1 MKLYAV
7 RDRKTGKLV
16 NNITNPKRRFWEDK
30 YRCENACRCPNPY
43 QFTGDKNDL
52 EMVEFELVEDQEPKT
67 KGEYIRKSDVIN
79 MVSEMLEDEWGYDGI
94 KDDVE
99 SIVSKIPSF
108 NAAPVV
114 HGEWID
120 YLPVSGDSNLQPRCS
135 QCELTNDAKTNFC
148 PNCGADMRGDNHD

>member
-16 NNITNPKRRFWEDK
+16 NNITNPKRRFWEEK

-67 KGEYIRKSDVIN
+67 NADRIRAMSD
-79 MVSEMLEDEWGYDGI
+79 
-94 KDDVE
+94 
-99 SIVSKIPSF
+99 
-108 NAAPVV
+108 
-114 HGEWID
+114 
-120 YLPVSGDSNLQPRCS
+120 Q
-135 QCELTNDAKTNFC
+135 ELASALMC
-148 PNCGADMRGDNHD
+148 PNEMGIDEIPCNHSDTLDCFQCLLNWLRQTVREEK